1 MRKITL
7 AICLALSL
15 NASAN
20 FPMWSK
26 LSNVPT
32 SVKQV
37 VFPNA
42 YTLLQLQESQLKS
55 LLSTDG
61 VTIQLPTPD
70 GKTRSFTVASA
81 PCMEAGLAAKF
92 PEIKT
97 YTGIATD
104 NKSITAKFD
113 FTYTGFHAL
122 VFDGSNTYIID
133 PYSYTSAGGYYVC
146 YYQRDSKRDYDW
158 SYCGNTDN
166 ADSEIHKNS
175 QVNINSGGVPPVQLK
190 VNGATRKNYRLAVA
204 CTGEYSVA
212 VAGSS
217 APSKALSLSAIVT
230 SINRVNGLY
239 EREVGVH
246 MDLISNN
253 EDVIYLDGSS
263 DPFSNSSGNALMGQN
278 QTNMDAVIGTTN
290 YDVGHVFS
298 TGGGGIAQLGSVCD
312 PLQKA
317 QGVTGQPNPTGAA
330 FDYDFVAHEMGHQ
343 FGAVH
348 TFNANTG
355 SCTSN
360 GISNAAYE
368 PGSGSTIM
376 AYAGICGNANN
387 IQSHSDAYFHA
398 KSLDQISDFLV
409 LNGALCATSASSG
422 NTPPSVPGYQQTY
435 QIPYLTPFELIAP
448 DANDSDHDTLT
459 YCWEEW
465 DLGSFGASFAN
476 TTSSGPI
483 FRSYTPSLSK
493 TRIFTRLDSLRK
505 NKTNYLGE
513 KLPEVTRILN
523 FKLTVR
529 DVLNGYGTFNV
540 HDDLITLNVTNT
552 SGPFRV
558 IYPNVYADYLQ
569 SGTSSTITWDVA
581 NTTAAPVSCSNVDI
595 LLSVDDGITFP
606 YILASNTAND
616 GSEMV
621 NIPAGIYAGGCRIKI
636 KGVGNVF
643 FDMSNEGFRI
653 FPWSSSSVNNVEG
666 DNAKVYPVPAKE
678 VLNIEMKGSARYI
691 AIITN
696 AIGQQVHTTEIQNKA
711 VVNTAQWAAGFYSLQ
726 LINREN
732 NEVMNRKF
740 VVQ

>member
-1 MRKITL
+1 MRKLSL
-7 AICLALSL
+7 ALCLALSL
-15 NASAN
+15 NASAYI
-20 FPMWSK
+20 PMWSK
-26 LSNVPT
+26 LSNVPV

-37 VFPNA
+37 VFPSA

-70 GKTRSFTVASA
+70 GKTRSFVVTSA
-81 PCMEAGLAAKF
+81 PCMEVGLAAKF

-104 NKSITAKFD
+104 NKSVTAKFD

-133 PYSYTSAGGYYVC
+133 PYGANSAGGYYVC
-146 YYQRDSKRDYDW
+146 YYQRNMNRNSDGAF
-158 SYCGNTDN
+158 CGNTNRADN
-166 ADSEIHKNS
+166 EIQTHS
-175 QVNINSGGVPPVQLK
+175 QMSVGRGKYPPIQMK
-190 VNGATRKNYRLAVA
+190 ANGANRKSYRLAVA

-212 VAGSS
+212 AAGGG
-217 APSKALSLSAIVT
+217 APSKALSMSAIVT

-246 MDLISNN
+246 MDLINN
-253 EDVIYLDGSS
+253 NSDIVYLDGTT
-263 DPFSNSSGNALMGQN
+263 DPYANGSGNTMMSQN
-278 QTNMDAVIGTTN
+278 QTNVDAVIGTIN
-290 YDVGHVFS
+290 YDIGHVFS

-317 QGVTGQPNPTGAA
+317 QGVTGQPNPLGAA

-355 SCTSN
+355 SCASN
-360 GISNAAYE
+360 GVATAAYE
-368 PGSGSTIM
+368 PAGGTTIM
-376 AYAGICGNANN
+376 AYAGICFGNN
-387 IQSHSDAYFHA
+387 IQNHSDAYFHA
-398 KSLDQISDFLV
+398 KSLDEITEFLAV
-409 LNGALCATSASSG
+409 DGAICATSTGTS
-422 NTPPSVPGYQQTY
+422 NTPPVVPNYQQSY
-435 QIPYLTPFELIAP
+435 NIPYLTPFELIAP
-448 DANDSDHDTLT
+448 TATDTDHDTLT

-465 DLGSFGASFAN
+465 DLGSFRASFVN
-476 TTSSGPI
+476 TTTSGPI
-483 FRSYTPSLSK
+483 FRSMNPDFSR
-493 TRIFTRLDSLRK
+493 TRIFPRLDSLRR
-505 NKTNYLGE
+505 NVTNYLGE
-513 KLPEVTRILN
+513 KLPEVSRTLN

-529 DVLNGYGTFNV
+529 DILNGSGTFYI
-540 HDDLITLNVTNT
+540 HDDLITLDVTNT
-552 SGPFRV
+552 SGPFKV
-558 IYPNVYADYLQ
+558 IYPNLYADYLQ
-569 SGTSSTITWDVA
+569 SGASATITWDVA

-606 YILASNTAND
+606 YTLASNTAND
-616 GSEMV
+616 GSETV
-621 NIPAGIYAGGCRIKI
+621 NIPAGIYAGGCRIKV

-678 VLNIEMKGSARYI
+678 VLNIEMKDSAKYM

-696 AIGQQVHTTEIQNKA
+696 ALGRQVYTTEIQNKV
-711 VVNTAQWAAGFYSLQ
+711 VVNTAQWAAGVYSLQ
-726 LINREN
+726 LINTES

>member
-1 MRKITL
+1 MRKVSL
-7 AICLALSL
+7 ALCLALSL

-20 FPMWSK
+20 LPMWSK
-26 LSNVPT
+26 VSNVSA

-37 VFPNA
+37 VSPKA

-55 LLSTDG
+55 ILSNDG

-70 GKTRSFTVASA
+70 GKTRSFIVSAA
-81 PCMEAGLAAKF
+81 PCMEAGLATKF

-122 VFDGSNTYIID
+122 VFDRGNTYIID

-146 YYQRDSKRDYDW
+146 YFQRDSKRDYDW

-175 QVNINSGGVPPVQLK
+175 RVNINSGGIPPVQLK

-290 YDVGHVFS
+290 YDVGHIFS

-360 GISNAAYE
+360 GISSAAYE

-409 LNGALCATSASSG
+409 LNGALCATSVSSG

-448 DANDSDHDTLT
+448 DASDSDHDTLT

-465 DLGSFGASFAN
+465 DLGSFGSSFAN

-483 FRSYTPSLSK
+483 FRSINPDFSK
-493 TRIFTRLDSLRK
+493 TRVFTRLDSLRR
-505 NKTNYLGE
+505 NNTNYLGE
-513 KLPEVTRILN
+513 KLPEVARTLN

-529 DVLNGYGTFNV
+529 DVLNGYGTFNL

-552 SGPFRV
+552 SGPFKV
-558 IYPNVYADYLQ
+558 TFPNVYADYWQ
-569 SGTSSTITWDVA
+569 SGTTATVTWDVA
-581 NTTAAPVSCSNVDI
+581 NTTAAPVNCNNVDI
-595 LLSVDDGITFP
+595 YLSIDDGITFP
-606 YILASNTAND
+606 YTLASNTAND
-616 GSEMV
+616 GSETV
-621 NIPAGIYAGGCRIKI
+621 NVPSGLYAGGCRVKV

-643 FDMSNEGFRI
+643 FDMSNEAFRI
-653 FPWSSSSVNNVEG
+653 FPWSSSVSNIDA
-666 DNAKVYPVPAKE
+666 DNLKVYPVPVKD
-678 VLNIEMKGSARYI
+678 VLNVEVKGAAKYI
-691 AIITN
+691 ATIIN
-696 AIGQQVHTTEIQNKA
+696 PLGQQVFASEMRNKEII
-711 VVNTAQWAAGFYSLQ
+711 NTSQWAAGVYSLQ
-726 LINREN
+726 LINTEN
-732 NEVMNRKF
+732 NEVLNKKF